1 MTFTKTMEALK
12 YAHEKASIMTAAL
25 NESFTRQQ
33 TPAVAPAEVQA
44 TTSNLISQISFKL
57 IADSS
62 LASVRTCMRY
72 GKLDDAFF
80 PKEVI
85 VDRKKLDKLHL
96 SSLDAIGPYI
106 LAH

>member
-62 LASVRTCMRY
+62 LASVRTC
-72 GKLDDAFF
+72 
-80 PKEVI
+80 I
-85 VDRKKLDKLHL
+85 DRKRDVLIFRSIIHQAADPRGCTRG
-96 SSLDAIGPYI
+96 GPGDNK
-106 LAH
+106 